1 MSDMKSLDQRGAIN
15 VLVVP
20 LVLVIVFF
28 LGAAG
33 FGFWAFSSREDY
45 KNNSDAKVA
54 AAVAAAEK
62 RTQAADAKKFAEE
75 EKNPLKTYVG
85 PSAFGAITVQYP
97 KTWSSYVVETSN
109 SSATPVDGYFHPDF
123 VPSVTDQNKSFSFRL
138 QVVSQSYDQVLNS
151 FSGNIKQGK
160 ATSEPYK
167 LPKVPN
173 VVGTM
178 IKGQL
183 TSTKQGTMVVLPH
196 RNMTMKLWVDASQY
210 EKDYNNI
217 ILPNVTFTP

>member
-1 MSDMKSLDQRGAIN
+1 MSDMKSLDQRGTLN

-28 LGAAG
+28 LAAAG
-33 FGFWAFSSREDY
+33 FAYWAFSSREDY

-54 AAVAAAEK
+54 AGVTVAEK
-62 RTQAADAKKFAEE
+62 RTEAADAKKFAEQ

-85 PSAFGAITVQYP
+85 PSAFGAITIQYP
-97 KTWSSYVVETSN
+97 KTWSAYIEEGNDN
-109 SSATPVDGYFHPDF
+109 SAIPVNGYFHPDF
-123 VPSVTDQNKSFSFRL
+123 VPDVGDENQSFSLRI

-160 ATSEPYK
+160 ATSAPYK

-178 IKGQL
+178 IQGQL
-183 TSTKQGTMVVLPH
+183 TATKQGTMIVLPL
-196 RNMTMKLWVDASQY
+196 RNMTMKIWVDASQFTP
-210 EKDYNNI
+210 DYNNI
-217 ILPNVTFTP
+217 ILPNMSFTP

>member
-1 MSDMKSLDQRGAIN
+1 MSDMKSLDQRGSLN

-33 FGFWAFSSREDY
+33 FGYWAFVSREDY

-54 AAVAAAEK
+54 VAVTAAEK
-62 RTQAADAKKFAEE
+62 RTEAADAKKFAEA
-75 EKNPLKTYVG
+75 EKNPLKSYVG

-97 KTWSSYVVETSN
+97 KTWSAYVEEADN
-109 SSATPVDGYFHPDF
+109 SSATPVNAYFHPDF
-123 VPSVTDQNKSFSFRL
+123 VPNASDQNQSFSLRL
-138 QVVSQSYDQVLNS
+138 QVVNQSYDQVLNT

-160 ATSEPYK
+160 ATSAPYK

-178 IKGQL
+178 VQGQL
-183 TSTKQGTMVVLPH
+183 SSTKQGTMVVLPL
-196 RNMTMKLWVDASQY
+196 RNMTMKIWVDASQFTP
-210 EKDYNNI
+210 DYNNI
-217 ILPNVTFTP
+217 ILPNMSFTP